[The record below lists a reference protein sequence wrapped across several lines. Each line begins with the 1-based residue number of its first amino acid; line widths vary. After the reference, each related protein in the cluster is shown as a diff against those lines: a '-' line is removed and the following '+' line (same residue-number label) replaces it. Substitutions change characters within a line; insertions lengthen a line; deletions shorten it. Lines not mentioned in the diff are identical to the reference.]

1 MSGSTSG
8 VWKRSYGT
16 VTRAPPDER
25 GGNRHTVPTATASHL
40 DSTARLC
47 FLATPQATGLPFT
60 AIPGLKPA
68 DPFTSVKLPGTQ
80 GLRVDVLVPGRS
92 LGAVVRV
99 PQLQWSA
106 QAIPHYDYLLDS
118 PEQAAVLAGWQCI
131 PVRVPQVARMVWHKL
146 YSSTRRSDRAKA
158 AKDRQQGI
166 VLAAALA
173 EQQPTAL
180 PQAFNDAAEA
190 MVRPIRPLL
199 AGLVSA
205 LGAHPTAAETLRD
218 CLSAKARLR
227 PARGRIN

>member
-1 MSGSTSG
+1 MAWLNDFGAVAVSARTLD
-8 VWKRSYGT
+8 VDVARSQ
-16 VTRAPPDER
+16 RLKLA
-25 GGNRHTVPTATASHL
+25 
-40 DSTARLC
+40 ARLS

-60 AIPGLKPA
+60 AIPGLKPT
-68 DPFTSVKLPGTQ
+68 DPFTSVKLPDTQ

-99 PQLQWSA
+99 PQLPWSA